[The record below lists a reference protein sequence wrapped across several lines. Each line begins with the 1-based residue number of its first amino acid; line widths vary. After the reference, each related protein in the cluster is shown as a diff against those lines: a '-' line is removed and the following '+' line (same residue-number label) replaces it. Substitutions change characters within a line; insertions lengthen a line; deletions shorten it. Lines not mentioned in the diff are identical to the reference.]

1 MNHLFIIRSQ
11 NGYIQNYDQIM
22 TMHVTKKK
30 QTQKIRYRQKLK
42 QEQGQ
47 LELSCCLFDNDSGV
61 LWVIIYTVY
70 TLSMNRRSNS
80 DEITILYSFVLKCR
94 IDVIL
99 QHALIISLIECALK
113 L

>member
-22 TMHVTKKK
+22 TMHLTKK

-47 LELSCCLFDNDSGV
+47 LKLSCCLFDNDSGV

-70 TLSMNRRSNS
+70 TLSMNRRNS

-94 IDVIL
+94 IVTIL
-99 QHALIISLIECALK
+99 QQH
-113 L
+113 

>member
-47 LELSCCLFDNDSGV
+47 LKLSCCLFDNDSGV

-94 IDVIL
+94 IDTIL
-99 QHALIISLIECALK
+99 IQH
-113 L
+113 

>member
-22 TMHVTKKK
+22 TMHVTKK

-47 LELSCCLFDNDSGV
+47 LELSCCLFDTDSGV

-70 TLSMNRRSNS
+70 TLSMNRRNS

-94 IDVIL
+94 IVTIL
-99 QHALIISLIECALK
+99 QQH
-113 L
+113 

>member
-22 TMHVTKKK
+22 TMHVTKK

-47 LELSCCLFDNDSGV
+47 LKLSCCLFDNDSGV

-70 TLSMNRRSNS
+70 TVYIVH
-80 DEITILYSFVLKCR
+80 EPT
-94 IDVIL
+94 
-99 QHALIISLIECALK
+99 Q
-113 L
+113 

>member
-1 MNHLFIIRSQ
+1 MNHLFIICSQ

-22 TMHVTKKK
+22 TMHVTKK

-47 LELSCCLFDNDSGV
+47 LKLSCCLFDNDSGV

-70 TLSMNRRSNS
+70 TLSMNRRNS

-94 IDVIL
+94 IDTIL
-99 QHALIISLIECALK
+99 QQH
-113 L
+113 